1 MVLAMS
7 AVQFSFLWI
16 DLFVLLLTAD
26 FINVGGS

>member
-1 MVLAMS
+1 MS

-26 FINVGGS
+26 FINVGGSGKKK